1 MNNQH
6 TSELDHKYR
15 TMAIIWLILLM
26 SQLVFIGVAFSVKG
40 SMVAGADAAEQT
52 ATDPIIIVAFALLAV
67 VNFILSFVMR
77 RRAAQQA
84 IAEKNVMHVQTGLV
98 IGCALCESI
107 SIIGVVLAIAF
118 SFPYFYLWIGLG
130 MFGIFLH
137 FPRRKELY
145 DANAGK
151 LTSN

>member
-1 MNNQH
+1 MNNNH
-6 TSELDHKYR
+6 TTELDHKYR
-15 TMAIIWLILLM
+15 TLAIVWLILLM

-40 SMVAGADAAEQT
+40 GMSGDVDGTETAET
-52 ATDPIIIVAFALLAV
+52 EPAIIAAFALLAI
-67 VNFILSFVMR
+67 VNFVLSFVMR
-77 RRAAQQA
+77 RRAMRQA
-84 IAEKNVMHVQTGLV
+84 IEEKNVVHVQTGLV

-118 SFPYFYLWIGLG
+118 AYPYFYLWIALG

-151 LTSN
+151 MTAQ